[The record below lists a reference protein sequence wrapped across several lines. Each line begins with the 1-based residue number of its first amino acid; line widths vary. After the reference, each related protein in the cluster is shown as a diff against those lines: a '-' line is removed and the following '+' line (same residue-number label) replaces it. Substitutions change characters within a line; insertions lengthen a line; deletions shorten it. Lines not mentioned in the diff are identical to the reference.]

1 MEKSAWVLVREG
13 VSQSAFGITSE
24 SKVTYTLVPGI
35 PDLVGADI
43 ECTDREKYS
52 QSHVYLIGSEI
63 THSSK
68 AKAPAKAVV
77 RRTVFLRRK
86 VLNAANR
93 TSVSIQLECDCDR
106 GNQGETCE

>member
-1 MEKSAWVLVREG
+1 MREG
-13 VSQSAFGITSE
+13 VSQSALGIKSE
-24 SKVTYTLVPGI
+24 SEVTYTLVPGI
-35 PDLVGADI
+35 PELVGADI
-43 ECTDREKYS
+43 EYTDRGKQS
-52 QSHVYLIGSEI
+52 QSHVYLIRSEI

-77 RRTVFLRRK
+77 RRTVFLRMK

-106 GNQGETCE
+106 GSQGRRASR